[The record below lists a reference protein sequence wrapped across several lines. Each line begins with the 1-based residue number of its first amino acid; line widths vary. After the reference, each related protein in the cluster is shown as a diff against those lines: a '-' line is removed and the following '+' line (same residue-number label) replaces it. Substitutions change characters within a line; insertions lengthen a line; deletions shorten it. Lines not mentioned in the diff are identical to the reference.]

1 MIARI
6 FLSWLP
12 ETRIYF
18 KTEQQVVRFF
28 ELDGKRDV
36 GRAGIEHG
44 QFADDPSITAF
55 RKERHIVALLHSES
69 YQSGT
74 GSVDLLLNFFIS
86 GRFEGIPGFF
96 PQEGIVGILFYRIF
110 EKVLFIFV
118 FVLSRFHPGNYK
130 PPLPLVHS

>member
-1 MIARI
+1 MH
-6 FLSWLP
+6 
-12 ETRIYF
+12 

-110 EKVLFIFV
+110 EKVYNCLLHIIYFCICTFPIS
-118 FVLSRFHPGNYK
+118 SR
-130 PPLPLVHS
+130 